1 MDIKEVQISEIKNLN
16 LIYIFTTDSIL
27 KDKSKSYI
35 GARVVFDDNRTLSMD
50 YKDPHF
56 EYFIRKLIERYN
68 KEKDNRNIILLGN
81 LTKSIIQDETYESI
95 GTIPTDNIVGLSLFD
110 TKNFELKKYQSY
122 FFDTL
127 KNILKTTKCYETI
140 DIDKIDGYNHKFI
153 VYYHVGSVNL
163 QMNIIVSFRDKNHI
177 DFFIGYVDDMNL
189 QIKGTIENNINY
201 VNINW
206 SSSKMSLYGEN
217 TYDTVNNLV
226 EKKIVSDE
234 QTIYHS
240 EKSDTI
246 IEEDYNLINF
256 YLKMFGISVPKNII
270 KTLDYNYILGDEEI
284 INYVDTEVFYK
295 NNGVQLS
302 INNDSAII
310 RYQVINGLS
319 KYNNKINVT
328 LSKSLVEI
336 TLTKLEVDRDN
347 YVLIEQK
354 DTNDFGTTYKY
365 KAYKVDDI
373 DFTKPFTF
381 KNEINVDTEVNSLHD
396 VKRYIKI
403 NRREN
408 S

>member
-50 YKDPHF
+50 YKDSHF

-177 DFFIGYVDDMNL
+177 DFSIGYVDDMNL
-189 QIKGTIENNINY
+189 HIKGTIQNNINY

-310 RYQVINGLS
+310 RYQVINGLN

-381 KNEINVDTEVNSLHD
+381 KNEINVDTEINSLHD